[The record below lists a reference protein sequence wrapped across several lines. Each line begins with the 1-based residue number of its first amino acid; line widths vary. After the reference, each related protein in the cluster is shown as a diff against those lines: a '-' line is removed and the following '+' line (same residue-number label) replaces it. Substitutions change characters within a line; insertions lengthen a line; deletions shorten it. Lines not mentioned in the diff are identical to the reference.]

1 MIYVSETLSIP
12 SDDIEERFIR
22 APGAGGQNV
31 NKVSSAVQ
39 LRFDARHCKSL
50 SNAVYLR
57 LKKLAGRRMTT
68 DGVIVLTASQFR
80 TQISNRKDAQDRLVD
95 LVRQAAIPPKFR
107 RKTKPTYSAKLK
119 RLDGKKRK
127 SSLKKTRGKVSG
139 DD

>member
-1 MIYVSETLSIP
+1 MIFVTDTLSL
-12 SDDIEERFIR
+12 SKDDIEERFIR
-22 APGAGGQNV
+22 SPGAGGQNV

-57 LKKLAGRRMTT
+57 LKKLAGRRMTG

-80 TQISNRKDAQDRLVD
+80 TQIANRKDAQDRLVE
-95 LVRQAAIPPKFR
+95 LVRQAAVPPKFR

-119 RLDGKKRK
+119 RLDGKKRQ
-127 SSLKKTRGKVSG
+127 SGLKKTRGRVQR